1 MCVSVCGCVCVS
13 VCVGVWCMCMRAVH
27 ITHVTMAT
35 NIILQV
41 FIAMLVKDRYEKH
54 LIMMEQNGLS
64 RWTYWLVKYCF
75 NFIFYA
81 IIAVVVSVFAFAFQI
96 RLFTQVGGHVL
107 SFSLPYWGS
116 VSVGYLLCLP
126 PFSYTH
132 TSPPPSHT
140 PLLLS
145 PSHMHTHLSSSLPH
159 TSPPPTLPYAH
170 TSLLPPPP
178 PPTHTQD
185 ECAGADCDVIPLG
198 PRPGGVGLLFQ
209 QLLQSTQDR
218 HHHRLPASDCRS
230 RGGSTARVSPGWL
243 IM

>member
-1 MCVSVCGCVCVS
+1 MCVCVSTCTVCVCVCVCVSTCTVCVCVCGCV
-13 VCVGVWCMCMRAVH
+13 GVH

-107 SFSLPYWGS
+107 SFLLPYWGS

-132 TSPPPSHT
+132 
-140 PLLLS
+140 
-145 PSHMHTHLSSSLPH
+145 LSSSHPPICTH
-159 TSPPPTLPYAH
+159 TSPPP
-170 TSLLPPPP
+170 PPPP
-178 PPTHTQD
+178 PTYTHTQD

-198 PRPGGVGLLFQ
+198 PCPGGVGLLFQ

>member
-1 MCVSVCGCVCVS
+1 MCVCVCVCVCVWVGVCVCGCVCV
-13 VCVGVWCMCMRAVH
+13 CMCMHVVH

-54 LIMMEQNGLS
+54 LMEQNGLS

-107 SFSLPYWGS
+107 SFLLPYWGS

-132 TSPPPSHT
+132 TSPPPSLPYTHTSPPPSHT
-140 PLLLS
+140 PLLLP
-145 PSHMHTHLSSSLPH
+145 PSHMHTHLSSSSPH
-159 TSPPPTLPYAH
+159 IH
-170 TSLLPPPP
+170 
-178 PPTHTQD
+178 THTHKTNALVLIVTLFLWGHAQVVLGFFFSNFFSQPRTGIIIGYLLVI
-185 ECAGADCDVIPLG
+185 AGVVVALLLEFLQ
-198 PRPGGVGLLFQ
+198 VG
-209 QLLQSTQDR
+209 
-218 HHHRLPASDCRS
+218 
-230 RGGSTARVSPGWL
+230 
-243 IM
+243 

>member
-1 MCVSVCGCVCVS
+1 MCVYTS
-13 VCVGVWCMCMRAVH
+13 
-27 ITHVTMAT
+27 HVTMAT

-107 SFSLPYWGS
+107 SFLLPYWGS
-116 VSVGYLLCLP
+116 VSVGYLLCLR
-126 PFSYTH
+126 PFSHTH
-132 TSPPPSHT
+132 THT
-140 PLLLS
+140 
-145 PSHMHTHLSSSLPH
+145 H

-170 TSLLPPPP
+170 TPLLLPPTY
-178 PPTHTQD
+178 THTHKTNALVLIVTLFLWGHAQVVLGFFFSNFFSQPRTGIIIGYLLVI
-185 ECAGADCDVIPLG
+185 AGVVVALLLEFLQ
-198 PRPGGVGLLFQ
+198 VG
-209 QLLQSTQDR
+209 
-218 HHHRLPASDCRS
+218 
-230 RGGSTARVSPGWL
+230 
-243 IM
+243 

>member
-1 MCVSVCGCVCVS
+1 MWVCTS
-13 VCVGVWCMCMRAVH
+13 
-27 ITHVTMAT
+27 HVTMAT

-75 NFIFYA
+75 NFIFYT
-81 IIAVVVSVFAFAFQI
+81 IITVVVSVFAFAFQI

-107 SFSLPYWGS
+107 SFLLPYWGS

-126 PFSYTH
+126 SH
-132 TSPPPSHT
+132 THT
-140 PLLLS
+140 PLLL
-145 PSHMHTHLSSSLPH
+145 PLSHMHTHLSSSPPH
-159 TSPPPTLPYAH
+159 
-170 TSLLPPPP
+170 
-178 PPTHTQD
+178 THTQD

-198 PRPGGVGLLFQ
+198 SRPGGVGLLFQ